1 MRKYSNVKP
10 YEEYRSPD
18 FPHEI
23 IRQWEQDIMDIA
35 ASGEVAPDG
44 VRLVP
49 YHYKRKLESLLSDQE
64 YFTYYR
70 YVKLTANEAI
80 IPSRKHPGK
89 FVKHLHLGK
98 HGSEAHLEEMEK
110 INRRDRIRTIER
122 QIEGMLQYCPP
133 HPAQYM

>member
-1 MRKYSNVKP
+1 VPDYS
-10 YEEYRSPD
+10 
-18 FPHEI
+18 
-23 IRQWEQDIMDIA
+23 A
-35 ASGEVAPDG
+35 LLAT
-44 VRLVP
+44 LVQ
-49 YHYKRKLESLLSDQE
+49 YHHKLKLDSLLSEQE

-70 YVKLTANEAI
+70 YVKLTAKEPI

-110 INRRDRIRTIER
+110 INRRDALGNHFPAETLRVACFPAGVRRWYRTQTIKR

-133 HPAQYM
+133 HPTQYM